1 MLVFAMMIGV
11 ISDSIGE
18 KVDDLKQGKS
28 KVIET
33 EHTLILGWNEK
44 GLAILRQ
51 LGLANASEG
60 GMPVV
65 VLCEQSKQTMEEMLR
80 AAISSKDDGLKLYGT
95 RVIFRSGNPLAE
107 HDLVLIRPDET
118 NSRTF
123 ARHGQN
129 AIHFAIICFANF
141 NIHSDDSDSVPGRRA
156 ARALTP
162 SYCHFLSL

>member
-1 MLVFAMMIGV
+1 MLVFALMIGV

-33 EHTLILGWNEK
+33 DHTLILGWNEK

-65 VLCEQSKQTMEEMLR
+65 VLCEQSKEAMEEMLR
-80 AAISSKDDGLKLYGT
+80 AAVYSKDDGLKLFGT

-107 HDLVLIRPDET
+107 HDLVNPPPTAPCARDF
-118 NSRTF
+118 NA
-123 ARHGQN
+123 ARH
-129 AIHFAIICFANF
+129 AHAVAHIP
-141 NIHSDDSDSVPGRRA
+141 VL
-156 ARALTP
+156 LT
-162 SYCHFLSL
+162 L

>member
-1 MLVFAMMIGV
+1 MNWSLLPGTHANTEGTSGRIIAFCTTIGGMLVFAMMIGV

-33 EHTLILGWNEK
+33 DHTLILGWNEK

-65 VLCEQSKQTMEEMLR
+65 VLCEQSKETMEEMLR
-80 AAISSKDDGLKLYGT
+80 AAVSSKDDGLKLFGT

-107 HDLVLIRPDET
+107 HDLV
-118 NSRTF
+118 
-123 ARHGQN
+123 
-129 AIHFAIICFANF
+129 
-141 NIHSDDSDSVPGRRA
+141 RR
-156 ARALTP
+156 
-162 SYCHFLSL
+162 SMI